1 MTLMPKVRTKNKSA
15 IAAGGI
21 VVRAALMAGL
31 TATLI
36 GSHIPSAD
44 AAGRTY
50 KSQSEDGKVLL
61 ELCRLKKREYID
73 GGTNCIYKRQSRGK
87 DVVIKVD
94 GQKVRCQSEFQCK
107 REK

>member
-1 MTLMPKVRTKNKSA
+1 MTSMPRVRTRSKPA
-15 IAAGGI
+15 IVAGSLI
-21 VVRAALMAGL
+21 VRTALLAGL
-31 TATLI
+31 AATMI
-36 GSHIPSAD
+36 GSHIPDAD

-50 KSQSEDGKVLL
+50 KSQSDDDKVQL

>member
-1 MTLMPKVRTKNKSA
+1 MTLMSDPRTRSKSPFG
-15 IAAGGI
+15 AGGHW
-21 VVRAALMAGL
+21 
-31 TATLI
+31 I
-36 GSHIPSAD
+36 GSVLLAGVAAMLISGHIPSAD

-50 KSQSEDGKVLL
+50 KSQSEDDKVLL